1 MREKAQTILLK
12 NFYDMKGFELLNKGF
27 FQIRMRLKERLLRSQ
42 NIGMIS
48 MKDGLKA
55 KDKFIF

>member
-1 MREKAQTILLK
+1 
-12 NFYDMKGFELLNKGF
+12 
-27 FQIRMRLKERLLRSQ
+27 MRLKERLLRSQ

-55 KDKFIF
+55 EEKFIF